1 MDRQPL
7 RRHSTRSIDII
18 SGGVFLNLP
27 VPDFGSGLGGTG
39 ANRMNNSLLT
49 LLQVVAYSAQ
59 VLPEH
64 GLVIVSW
71 NTAFL
76 CAAQETGAAATSF
89 DEWQWTGNRCVGT
102 APGAS
107 TLSAE
112 AFSLNLPVPDFGSG
126 LGGTGANRMN
136 NSLLTLLQVVAYSA
150 QVLPEHGLVIVSWNT
165 AFLCAA
171 QETGAAATSFDEW
184 QWTGN
189 RCVGTAPG
197 ASTLSAEAFSLNL
210 PVPDFG
216 SGLGGTGANRMN
228 NSLLTLLQVVA
239 YSAQVLPEHGLVIV
253 SWNTAF
259 LCAAQETGAAA
270 TSFDEWQW
278 TGNRC
283 VGTAPGASTLSAEA
297 FSLNLP
303 VPDFGSGLGGTGAN
317 RMNNSLLT
325 LLQVVAYSA
334 QVLPE
339 HGLVNVSW
347 NTAFL
352 CAAQETGAAATSFDE
367 WQWTGNRC
375 VGTAPGASTLS
386 AEAFSLNLPVPDFGS
401 GLGGTGANRMNNSL
415 LTLLQV
421 VAYSAQV
428 LPEHG
433 LVNVSWNTAFLCAA
447 QETGAAATSFDEWQW
462 TGNRCVGTAPGAS
475 TLSAEAFSLNLPV
488 PDFGSG
494 LGGTGANRMNNSLLT
509 LLQVVAYSAQVL
521 PEHGLVIVSWNTAFL
536 CAAQETGAAATSFD
550 EWQWTGNRCV
560 GTAPGASTLSAEAFS
575 LNLPVPD
582 FGSGLGGTGANRM
595 NNSLLTLLQVVAYSA
610 QVLPEHGLVI
620 VSWNTAFLCAAQ
632 ETGAAATS
640 FDEWQW
646 TGNRCVGTAPG
657 ASTLSA
663 EAFSLNLPVP
673 DFGSGLGGTGA
684 NRMNNSLLTLLQVVA
699 YSAQVLPEHGLVNVS
714 WNTALLCA
722 AQETGAAA
730 TSFDE
735 WQWAGN
741 RCVGTAPGA
750 STLSAEAFS

>member
-1 MDRQPL
+1 
-7 RRHSTRSIDII
+7 
-18 SGGVFLNLP
+18 
-27 VPDFGSGLGGTG
+27 
-39 ANRMNNSLLT
+39 MNNSLL
-49 LLQVVAYSAQ
+49 
-59 VLPEH
+59 
-64 GLVIVSW
+64 I
-71 NTAFL
+71 
-76 CAAQETGAAATSF
+76 
-89 DEWQWTGNRCVGT
+89 
-102 APGAS
+102 
-107 TLSAE
+107 
-112 AFSLNLPVPDFGSG
+112 
-126 LGGTGANRMN
+126 
-136 NSLLTLLQVVAYSA
+136 
-150 QVLPEHGLVIVSWNT
+150 
-165 AFLCAA
+165 
-171 QETGAAATSFDEW
+171 
-184 QWTGN
+184 
-189 RCVGTAPG
+189 
-197 ASTLSAEAFSLNL
+197 
-210 PVPDFG
+210 
-216 SGLGGTGANRMN
+216 
-228 NSLLTLLQVVA
+228 
-239 YSAQVLPEHGLVIV
+239 
-253 SWNTAF
+253 
-259 LCAAQETGAAA
+259 
-270 TSFDEWQW
+270 
-278 TGNRC
+278 
-283 VGTAPGASTLSAEA
+283 
-297 FSLNLP
+297 
-303 VPDFGSGLGGTGAN
+303 
-317 RMNNSLLT
+317 

-401 GLGGTGANRMNNSL
+401 GLGGTGK
-415 LTLLQV
+415 V

-494 LGGTGANRMNNSLLT
+494 LGGTGKMVAYSAQVLPEHGLVNVSWNTAFLCAAQETGAAATSFDEWQWTGNPCVGTAPGASTLSAEAFSLNLPVPDFGSGLGGT
-509 LLQVVAYSAQVL
+509 GKVVAYSAQVL
-521 PEHGLVIVSWNTAFL
+521 PEHGLVNVSWNTAFL

-582 FGSGLGGTGANRM
+582 FGSGLGGTGKM
-595 NNSLLTLLQVVAYSA
+595 VAYSA
-610 QVLPEHGLVI
+610 QVLPEHGLVN

-673 DFGSGLGGTGA
+673 DFGSGLGGTGKMVA
-684 NRMNNSLLTLLQVVA
+684 YSAQVLPEHGLVNVSWNTAFLCAAQETGAAATSFDEWQWTGNRCVGTAPGASTLSAEAFSLNLPVPDFGSGLGGTGKVVA

-714 WNTALLCA
+714 WNTAFLCA

-735 WQWAGN
+735 WQWTGN

-750 STLSAEAFS
+750 STLSAEAFSLNLPVPDFGSGLGGTGKMVAYSAQVLPEHGLVNVSWNTAFLCAAQETGAAATSFDEWQWTGNRCVGTAPGASTLSAEAFSLNLPVPDFGSGLGDTGANRMNNSLLTLLQNNLRIRLRLSKPLTQKEQDMEEIHLKIIRYRLRGKISTRCQHNQNVKRCFDLFL